1 MILINLLTIGMDIL
15 WVLVMKSVWAGKP
28 AKNVQDWKFFDN
40 IRGLTMFLSYVNILI
55 KVGAIVM
62 LALINRASN
71 LNSSGSITVM
81 K

>member
-1 MILINLLTIGMDIL
+1 MILLNLLTIAMDIL

-40 IRGLTMFLSYVNILI
+40 IRGLTMFLSYVNIFL
-55 KVGAIVM
+55 KVGAILV
-62 LALINRASN
+62 LGYIYRAARAISN
-71 LNSSGSITVM
+71 GGNVAM

>member
-1 MILINLLTIGMDIL
+1 MDIL

-40 IRGLTMFLSYVNILI
+40 IRGLTMFLSYVNIFL
-55 KVGAIVM
+55 KVGAILV
-62 LALINRASN
+62 LGYIYRAARQIGN
-71 LNSSGSITVM
+71 GGSVAM

>member
-1 MILINLLTIGMDIL
+1 LILLNLLTIGMDIL

-40 IRGLTMFLSYVNILI
+40 IRGVTMFLSYVNILI
-55 KVGAIVM
+55 KVGAIVL
-62 LALINRASN
+62 LAIIFRGAKSTN
-71 LNSSGSITVM
+71 SGSVTTM

>member
-1 MILINLLTIGMDIL
+1 MDIL

-40 IRGLTMFLSYVNILI
+40 IRGLTMFLSYVNIFL
-55 KVGAIVM
+55 KVGAILV
-62 LALINRASN
+62 LGFIYRAARQISTGAN
-71 LNSSGSITVM
+71 VAM

>member
-1 MILINLLTIGMDIL
+1 MLNLLTIGMDIL

-40 IRGLTMFLSYVNILI
+40 IRGFTMFLSYVNILL
-55 KVGAIVM
+55 KVGAIVL
-62 LALINRASN
+62 LAIIYRGAKATNG
-71 LNSSGSITVM
+71 GSVTAM

>member
-1 MILINLLTIGMDIL
+1 LILLNLLTIGMDIL

-40 IRGLTMFLSYVNILI
+40 IRGLTMFLSYVNIFL
-55 KVGAIVM
+55 KVGAILV
-62 LALINRASN
+62 LGYIYRAARQISTGAN
-71 LNSSGSITVM
+71 IAM

>member
-1 MILINLLTIGMDIL
+1 MILLNLLTIGMDIL

-40 IRGLTMFLSYVNILI
+40 IRGLTMFLSYVNIFL
-55 KVGAIVM
+55 KVGAILV
-62 LALINRASN
+62 LGFIYRAARQISTGAN
-71 LNSSGSITVM
+71 VAM

>member
-1 MILINLLTIGMDIL
+1 LLNLLTIGMDIL

-40 IRGLTMFLSYVNILI
+40 IRGFTMFLSYVNILL
-55 KVGAIVM
+55 KVGAIVL
-62 LALINRASN
+62 LAIIYRGAKATNA
-71 LNSSGSITVM
+71 GSVTAM

>member
-1 MILINLLTIGMDIL
+1 MLNLLTIGMDIL

-40 IRGLTMFLSYVNILI
+40 IRGFTMFLSYVNILL
-55 KVGAIVM
+55 KVGAIVL
-62 LALINRASN
+62 LAIIYRGAKETN
-71 LNSSGSITVM
+71 SGSVTAM

>member
-1 MILINLLTIGMDIL
+1 MILLNLLTIGMDIL

-40 IRGLTMFLSYVNILI
+40 IRGLTMFLSYINIFI
-55 KVGAIVM
+55 KVGAIVL
-62 LALINRASN
+62 LAIIYRGAKSTNT
-71 LNSSGSITVM
+71 GSVTAM